1 MVYIYVLTNFLFGCD
16 FLIAYSTKKTIFNFY
31 DNKWKKKPRKKNSE
45 ETFTETIS
53 TITESHDITMLNINS
68 VCPTSWYVNSS
79 SCRSFLCISSLVLI
93 PVDSRCEKKKFEK
106 LSLHEIGFVSIQ
118 VPNENVTAWHCIE
131 TFSYW
136 HVITRPVRLLFE

>member
-1 MVYIYVLTNFLFGCD
+1 MNTEKYCRTVINFMVYIYVLTNFLFGCD

-93 PVDSRCEKKKFEK
+93 PVDSRCEKKNSKNFLYTKSVLCRYKFLMK
-106 LSLHEIGFVSIQ
+106 M
-118 VPNENVTAWHCIE
+118 
-131 TFSYW
+131 
-136 HVITRPVRLLFE
+136 